1 MCYITNDYCHLFHS
15 LITHMV
21 SNIMRYSKI
30 FFFFFSRLSWNKK
43 RDIQK
48 EMDGQ
53 NEEWNDE
60 REEKQEP
67 SDGWARRHLGEE
79 VGGGE
84 DGEWEQIKQTKKRKK
99 EKEEGR
105 MVACLNCDRAPRG
118 FWVVHVWV
126 YEHGKKKLVPL
137 QGFVS
142 VYMSEGGGRAGWGG
156 ALLIAS
162 FPFLPECTG
171 RFERAERWGS
181 SAVPHRLTWPVTWM
195 QNKHTAGVD

>member
-1 MCYITNDYCHLFHS
+1 MFFLLF
-15 LITHMV
+15 
-21 SNIMRYSKI
+21 Y
-30 FFFFFSRLSWNKK
+30 SRLSWNKM

-60 REEKQEP
+60 REEKLEP

-126 YEHGKKKLVPL
+126 YEHGKKKRVPL

-156 ALLIAS
+156 TINSQFSLSARVHRAFWTSRALRLFSSPSSVNLAS
-162 FPFLPECTG
+162 DMNAKQTHC
-171 RFERAERWGS
+171 RS
-181 SAVPHRLTWPVTWM
+181 RLTHVQTF
-195 QNKHTAGVD
+195 HVRH